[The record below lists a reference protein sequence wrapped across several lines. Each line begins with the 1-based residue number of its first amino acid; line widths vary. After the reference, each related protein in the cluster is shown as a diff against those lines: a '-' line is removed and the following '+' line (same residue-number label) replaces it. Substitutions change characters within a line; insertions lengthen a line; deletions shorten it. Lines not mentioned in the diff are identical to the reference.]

1 MVSRSNYFLGWFF
14 KGIILK
20 ICKKTYEQTEHP
32 FLHWQ
37 ARQTVEKCL
46 DRHVD
51 LLLPRVITQSVIC
64 LERV

>member
-1 MVSRSNYFLGWFF
+1 MVSRSNYFLRWFL

-20 ICKKTYEQTEHP
+20 ICKKRASRQKIL
-32 FLHWQ
+32 FLQ

-46 DRHVD
+46 DRRVD
-51 LLLPRVITQSVIC
+51 LLLPPAITQSVIC